1 MSKTLKQGECAKVAL
16 ITGTTS
22 GIGFALCE
30 KFAQEKTDIILVS
43 RNHEKLTEQQAYL
56 QNNFG
61 IKTWTIQQDLELSDA
76 AHNVYA
82 KVCNLR
88 VNVDYLVHNAG
99 YNESGKFIETNI
111 EKEKGMIQLHIM
123 FVTELT
129 KLMLPKMVE
138 QKSGK
143 ILFIGSTGSYVPCAL
158 DAVYAATKAYILF
171 FSKAIR
177 AELKGTKLTV
187 TTLCPGSTQ
196 TNFAEKAGIQDTLLF
211 KMFVMNP
218 KKVANAGYK
227 SMMRGKAAHI
237 PGIYN
242 KLLVISSRIFPA
254 SLIDYLTIKMLTKK

>member
-1 MSKTLKQGECAKVAL
+1 MSKILKHSECAKVAL

-30 KFAQEKTDIILVS
+30 EFAQKKINIILVS
-43 RNHEKLTEQQAYL
+43 RNHEKLAEQQEYL
-56 QNNFG
+56 QRNFG
-61 IKTWTIQQDLELSDA
+61 IKTWIIQQDLELSDA
-76 AHNVYA
+76 AHSVYA
-82 KVCNLR
+82 KVCNLK

-99 YNESGKFIETNI
+99 FNESGKFIETNI

-129 KLMLPKMVE
+129 KLILPKMVE
-138 QKSGK
+138 QKNGK

-177 AELKGTKLTV
+177 AELKGTGITV
-187 TTLCPGSTQ
+187 TTLCPGATQ
-196 TNFAEKAGIQDTLLF
+196 TNFAEKAGIQGTLLF
-211 KMFVMNP
+211 KLFVLKP

-227 SMMRGKAAHI
+227 SMMRGKVTHI

-242 KLLVISSRIFPA
+242 KLMVISSRIFPA
-254 SLIDYLTIKMLTKK
+254 LLIDYLTMKMLAKK